1 MPAPQRYA
9 FGDFMLERS
18 QHRVTHRDGTPLNL
32 TPRVFS
38 ALLLLV
44 ENPGELLTKDVLM
57 RALWPGLVVEENN
70 LSQVVSNLRRALGDD
85 TQGSRYIQT
94 VPRQGFRFVA
104 TVVVLRDQDLAVALP
119 LVAGPAV
126 TPAEAALARLS
137 PPGLGDDHAAAG
149 VPQASAAVAVAVAVA
164 DGPPRVRPG
173 PSAPRRLWL
182 RATLATGSAMGLG
195 GAAWWAWTHAPAGG
209 PSPRPATLAVLPF
222 KPLTPEGRDELLEL
236 GMSEALIARL
246 STVPGLVVRSVGAGL
261 RFGGAEQDPMRAA
274 HDLDVQWIVD
284 GSLQRR
290 GDQLRVTARLLWAAD
305 GSAAWSGSFDEKFT
319 SVFEL
324 QDLIS
329 NRVLAALAPKLETRP
344 LLPGGAGAPLAGIG
358 GTRNT
363 DAYQLY
369 LAAFSHAQG
378 LRPDGLNKSL
388 ELFKQAIALDPG
400 YALAYVG
407 LAEAHRRR
415 LYATDA
421 VPAEVFE
428 PADAA
433 IRRALELAPG
443 LAEAHAGNGFKL
455 YWYDFN
461 WAEAEREFR
470 RALDTNSNVVFAH
483 LGLAILMLTQD
494 RMDQGFVH
502 LRMARELDPL
512 SPLLNALEASY
523 LLDAGRFDEAQ
534 TRLKRAFD
542 VAPNFW
548 IANLVQAQLHL
559 TQKRPDEGIEA
570 LRRAVAQ
577 TEASTGPA
585 SLLGMQLARLGQRD
599 EARAILNQLLGRERT
614 RYVPPTSLA
623 AVQAALGDVSPAL
636 DSLDKA
642 YAVRDQRLIFL
653 KDDPRW
659 TGLRQEA
666 RFKALMV
673 KLKLERFG
681 PGLSPP

>member
-9 FGDFMLERS
+9 FGDFVLERS
-18 QHRVTHRDGTPLNL
+18 QHRVRHLDGTALNL

-38 ALLLLV
+38 ALLLFV
-44 ENPGELLTKDVLM
+44 ENAGDLLTKDALLL
-57 RALWPGLVVEENN
+57 ALWPGLVVEENN
-70 LSQVVSNLRRALGDD
+70 LSQVVSTLRRALGDD

-104 TVVVLRDQDLAVALP
+104 
-119 LVAGPAV
+119 AV
-126 TPAEAALARLS
+126 TVLPDQESRAAAPAIEAPAILRPDAALATS
-137 PPGLGDDHAAAG
+137 VPPALGIDIAVQTLPLAQPALPRRRWLGAALAAGSALGLGSGTWWLLKRAPAAG
-149 VPQASAAVAVAVAVA
+149 MSA
-164 DGPPRVRPG
+164 
-173 PSAPRRLWL
+173 
-182 RATLATGSAMGLG
+182 
-195 GAAWWAWTHAPAGG
+195 
-209 PSPRPATLAVLPF
+209 RPATLAVLPF
-222 KPLTPEGRDELLEL
+222 RPLMTEGRDELLEL
-236 GMSEALIARL
+236 GMADALIGRL
-246 STVPGLVVRSVGAGL
+246 STVPGLVVRSVGAVTRL
-261 RFGGAEQDPMRAA
+261 GGTDQDPLRAA
-274 HDLDVQWIVD
+274 RDLDVQWIVD

-329 NRVLAALAPKLETRP
+329 NRVLGALAPKLQTR
-344 LLPGGAGAPLAGIG
+344 AGAPSGARAPLTALG
-358 GTRNT
+358 GTLNT

-369 LAAFSHAQG
+369 LAAFSHAQS
-378 LRPDGLNKSL
+378 LRPDGLDRSR
-388 ELFKQAIALDPG
+388 ELFQQAIALDPN

-433 IRRALELAPG
+433 IRRALALAPG

-470 RALDTNSNVVFAH
+470 RAESSNPSVVFAQ
-483 LGLAILMLTQD
+483 LGLAMLMLTQD
-494 RMDQGFVH
+494 RPDEGFVH
-502 LRMARELDPL
+502 LRLARELDPL
-512 SPLLNALEASY
+512 SPLLNSLEASY
-523 LLDAGRFDEAQ
+523 LLDAGRFDEA
-534 TRLKRAFD
+534 RLRLARAFD

-548 IANLVQAQLHL
+548 VTHMVQALFHFAR
-559 TQKRPDEGIEA
+559 KRPDEGITA
-570 LRRAVAQ
+570 LRQAVALA
-577 TEASTGPA
+577 EASTQPL
-585 SLLGMQLARLGQRD
+585 SILGMHLARGGQRD
-599 EARAILNQLLGRERT
+599 EARGILNQLVERAKT
-614 RYVPPTSLA
+614 RYVAPTSLA
-623 AVQAALGDVSPAL
+623 AVQAALGETGPAL

-642 YAVRDQRLIFL
+642 LALRDQRLIFL

-659 TGLRQEA
+659 VGLRQEP

-673 KLKLERFG
+673 TLKLDRFG

>member
-9 FGDFMLERS
+9 FGDFVLERS
-18 QHRVTHRDGTPLNL
+18 QHRVRHRDGTLLNL
-32 TPRVFS
+32 TPRLFS

-44 ENPGELLTKDVLM
+44 ENPGELLTKDALM
-57 RALWPGLVVEENN
+57 LALWPGLVVEENN
-70 LSQVVSNLRRALGDD
+70 LGQVVSNLRRALGDD

-104 TVVVLRDQDLAVALP
+104 TVVVLPDQDPQAALP
-119 LVAGPAV
+119 SVATPAV
-126 TPAEAALARLS
+126 TPAEAALATLT
-137 PPGLGDDHAAAG
+137 PPDSGDDHAASG
-149 VPQASAAVAVAVAVA
+149 VPQAPAAVA
-164 DGPPRVRPG
+164 DEPPRVPPG
-173 PSAPRRLWL
+173 PSAPRRLWP

-209 PSPRPATLAVLPF
+209 PSARPAPLAVLPF
-222 KPLTPEGRDELLEL
+222 KPLTADGRDELLEL

-261 RFGGAEQDPMRAA
+261 RFGGTEQDPMRAA

-290 GDQLRVTARLLWAAD
+290 DDQLRVTARLLWAAD

-319 SVFEL
+319 SVFHL
-324 QDLIS
+324 QDIIS
-329 NRVLAALAPKLETRP
+329 NRVLEALAPKLQTRP
-344 LLPGGAGAPLAGIG
+344 LVPGGAGAPLTGIG

-363 DAYQLY
+363 DDYQLY

-378 LRPDGLNKSL
+378 LRADGLNKSL
-388 ELFKQAIALDPG
+388 ELFNQAIALDPG

-421 VPAEVFE
+421 LPADVFE

-433 IRRALELAPG
+433 IRRALDLAPG

-461 WAEAEREFR
+461 WAVAEREFR
-470 RALDTNSNVVFAH
+470 RALGSNSNVVFAQ
-483 LGLAILMLTQD
+483 LGLAMLMLTQD

-502 LRMARELDPL
+502 LRLARELDPL

-523 LLDAGRFDEAQ
+523 LLDAGRIDEAQ
-534 TRLKRAFD
+534 ARLKRAFD

-548 IANLVQAQLHL
+548 VAYLVQAQLHL
-559 TQKRPDEGIEA
+559 TQKRPDEGIGA

-577 TEASTGPA
+577 AEVSTGPV

-599 EARAILNQLLGRERT
+599 EARAILNQLAAREKT

-623 AVQAALGDVSPAL
+623 AVQAALGEVSPAL
-636 DSLDKA
+636 DSLDRA

-659 TGLRQEA
+659 AGLRPEP

-673 KLKLERFG
+673 KLKLDRFA

>member
-1 MPAPQRYA
+1 MPDPQRYA
-9 FGDFMLERS
+9 FGDFVLERW
-18 QHRVTHRDGTPLNL
+18 QYRVRHRDGTQLNL
-32 TPRVFS
+32 TPRVFN
-38 ALLLLV
+38 ALLLFA
-44 ENPGELLTKDVLM
+44 EKPGQLLSKDAMML
-57 RALWPGLVVEENN
+57 ALWPGLVVEENN
-70 LSQVVSNLRRALGDD
+70 LSQVVSTLRRALGDD

-104 TVVVLRDQDLAVALP
+104 EVTVLPDQEEVVAAVPPGATPVPLPADATALEP
-119 LVAGPAV
+119 TAAPFAPPSMQPIRPSLPPRRRWLH
-126 TPAEAALARLS
+126 TALATS
-137 PPGLGDDHAAAG
+137 T
-149 VPQASAAVAVAVAVA
+149 AVGTA
-164 DGPPRVRPG
+164 
-173 PSAPRRLWL
+173 
-182 RATLATGSAMGLG
+182 
-195 GAAWWAWTHAPAGG
+195 GAAWWWLNRPGSGG
-209 PSPRPATLAVLPF
+209 ASGSATRPATLAVLPF
-222 KPLTPEGRDELLEL
+222 KPLSAERRDELLEL

-290 GDQLRVTARLLWAAD
+290 GDQLRITARLLWAAD

-329 NRVLAALAPKLETRP
+329 NRVLAALAPRLQTRP
-344 LLPGGAGAPLAGIG
+344 LLPGGAGAPLAGVG

-388 ELFKQAIALDPG
+388 DLFKQAIVLDPG

-494 RMDQGFVH
+494 RMDQGFVQ

-585 SLLGMQLARLGQRD
+585 SLLGMQLARLGRRD
-599 EARAILNQLLGRERT
+599 EARAILSQLLAREKA

-623 AVQAALGDVSPAL
+623 AVQAALGEVSPAL
-636 DSLDKA
+636 DSLDRA

-659 TGLRQEA
+659 TGLHQEP